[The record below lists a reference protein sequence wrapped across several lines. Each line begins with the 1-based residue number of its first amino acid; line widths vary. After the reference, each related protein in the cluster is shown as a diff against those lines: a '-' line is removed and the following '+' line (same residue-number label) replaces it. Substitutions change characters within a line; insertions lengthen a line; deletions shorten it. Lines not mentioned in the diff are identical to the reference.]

1 MMTSSRTESEL
12 QSFRKG
18 THMKCSSL
26 GMVFLFVLAGCQ
38 TGRKDPMPVPYVNW
52 ESASVM
58 SNGIRIHYWRTGT
71 GDKPVMIMAHGI
83 TDYGLNWSSL
93 AAEFDADYDI
103 IMYDARGHGFSEK
116 PEGPYDLSTHVE
128 DLVGL
133 IRALGIEKPILIGH
147 SMGSGIIALA
157 AATYPQMPRAIILE
171 DPVLTELLEHLQ
183 DVNIEEWKKWI
194 KADKAKGKQSLM
206 KLARSKRHPGWS
218 DFEYDHWAEAKL
230 LVSPNV
236 VDAIL
241 DMALWDP
248 SRVYPK
254 ILVPTLILKADAND
268 ESREKHIKIAGLL
281 PHGTLVHV
289 DGASHLVRMDKPA
302 ETECHIR
309 AFLARLQD

>member
-1 MMTSSRTESEL
+1 
-12 QSFRKG
+12 
-18 THMKCSSL
+18 
-26 GMVFLFVLAGCQ
+26 MVFLFVLAGYQ

-71 GDKPVMIMAHGI
+71 RDKPVMIMAHGI

-157 AATYPQMPRAIILE
+157 AATYPQMPRAIILSRTQVVPGSE
-171 DPVLTELLEHLQ
+171 IEVDSYYPLNCPGALQTCNRRDAPV
-183 DVNIEEWKKWI
+183 
-194 KADKAKGKQSLM
+194 
-206 KLARSKRHPGWS
+206 
-218 DFEYDHWAEAKL
+218 
-230 LVSPNV
+230 
-236 VDAIL
+236 
-241 DMALWDP
+241 
-248 SRVYPK
+248 
-254 ILVPTLILKADAND
+254 
-268 ESREKHIKIAGLL
+268 REG
-281 PHGTLVHV
+281 
-289 DGASHLVRMDKPA
+289 
-302 ETECHIR
+302 
-309 AFLARLQD
+309 